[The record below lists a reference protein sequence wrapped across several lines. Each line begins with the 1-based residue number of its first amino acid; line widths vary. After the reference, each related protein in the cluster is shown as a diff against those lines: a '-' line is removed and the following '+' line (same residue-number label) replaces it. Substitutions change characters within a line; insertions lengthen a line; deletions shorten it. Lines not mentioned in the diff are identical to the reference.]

1 MRLKHLGKIKIKN
14 ENENEINKI
23 IFKKSWTENLKSERF
38 RILLS
43 IFWRE
48 VNRFFGG

>member
-1 MRLKHLGKIKIKN
+1 MQLKYLGRIKII
-14 ENENEINKI
+14 NENEINKI

-38 RILLS
+38 RSFVVYFL
-43 IFWRE
+43 RE